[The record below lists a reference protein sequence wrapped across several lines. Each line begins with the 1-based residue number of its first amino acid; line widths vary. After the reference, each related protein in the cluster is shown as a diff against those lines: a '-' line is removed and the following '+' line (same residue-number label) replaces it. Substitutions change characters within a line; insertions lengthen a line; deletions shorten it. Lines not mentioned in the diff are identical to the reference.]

1 MPTTAQPLLLAAK
14 FHRPAA
20 PRHQVAR
27 PALVARL
34 NVGLAA
40 NHPLTLIAAPAGY
53 GKTTLAAQWAAQLDM
68 PVTWLALDEADD
80 DPLRFFT
87 YFLAALQE
95 VNAAIGAELSP
106 ALHTG
111 QLPPQAVLVTTL
123 LNDLDFAFAANPS
136 GRELVCVLDDF
147 HAIQDPAIFGV
158 LQGLL
163 AHQPTGLH
171 LALVTREDP
180 ALPLARLRA
189 RDQLTEVRAA
199 DLRFDEVETATFL
212 RAGMGLALSDPDLAR
227 LAQRTEGW
235 AAGLQLAGLSLQGRA
250 DPAAFVET
258 LSRSHRFILSY
269 LTEEVLT
276 RQPAGV
282 QEFLL
287 DTSILARLNG
297 DLCDAV
303 NGMTGSAT
311 LLERLLAANL
321 FLIPLDD
328 EGRWY
333 RYHHL
338 FAELLQSQL
347 RRGDRERAAELHRR
361 ASHWHAGH
369 AMPVEAIGHALAAGD
384 YGRAVELLEVNG
396 WALLNQGYA
405 RTMGE
410 WLDRLPEEW
419 RGQSPRIS
427 LDFAWMHLL
436 RGSLD
441 QAGPRLAQAEA
452 AFAYLNSCSGETRS
466 FVGRMSP
473 QNPRFQQNMSLDP
486 ASAPARGLQVECLAL
501 RANLLQAQGQA
512 ADAVEAASRALA
524 GVAPDDQRVIALAN
538 LALGGACRQLPDFD
552 RGVAALFASIRASR
566 VSGDLVTDMLAVA
579 HLTLMAVQ
587 YGRLRLAAEVAT
599 EALDRLADND
609 AAPPPIVGA
618 VHGALGLICY
628 EWNQVGQAREHL
640 QRGIRLGTVSGH
652 TASLIYSLGNLA
664 RLLQGAGDPGAG
676 AGPDLAAAG
685 RALDEAA
692 ALLAHGAPGW
702 VRPELISRQVS
713 LALAQGDLPA
723 AETRLRQ
730 SGIAVDSPVT
740 HQTDPIHLAWLR
752 LLHAQRRDQEGL
764 ALARRILA
772 EAEAGGRHGVAWQ
785 ALILGAL
792 IQADDRRA
800 STEWLARALALAEP
814 EGAIRVFL
822 DEGPAMAA
830 LLRRVGYPPWLPAFP
845 GQARGEIP
853 EAKNAG
859 RREGEALIE
868 PLSQRELEVL
878 QLLAEGLTYAEVA
891 GRLVVSVNTVRFH
904 VKEIYGKLGV
914 NRQAQAVARAREVG
928 LL

>member
-1 MPTTAQPLLLAAK
+1 MFAPSFAPPLLAVK
-14 FHRPAA
+14 FHQPAA

-27 PALVARL
+27 PALLARL
-34 NVGLAA
+34 NDGLAA
-40 NHPLTLIAAPAGY
+40 GRPLTLIAAPAGY
-53 GKTTLAAQWAAQLDM
+53 GKTTLAAQWTAQLER
-68 PVTWLALDEADD
+68 PVAWLALDEADD
-80 DPLRFFT
+80 DPLRFCT
-87 YFLAALQE
+87 YFVAAMQR
-95 VNAAIGAELSP
+95 VQPAIGVELLP
-106 ALHTG
+106 MLRAG
-111 QLPPQAVLVTTL
+111 QLPPQAVVAATL
-123 LNDLDFAFAANPS
+123 LNDLEAAHTS
-136 GRELVCVLDDF
+136 TLAQLGLICVLDDF
-147 HAIQDPAIFGV
+147 HTVQDPAILGI
-158 LQGLL
+158 LQELL
-163 AHQPTGLH
+163 AHSFTGLH
-171 LALVTREDP
+171 LALVTRENP
-180 ALPLARLRA
+180 ALPLGRLRA

-199 DLRFDEVETATFL
+199 DLRFDGAETAAFL
-212 RAGMGLALSDPDLAR
+212 RDGMGLALSEADLAR
-227 LAQRTEGW
+227 LAARTEGW
-235 AAGLQLAGLSLQGRA
+235 PAGLQLAGLSLQGRV

-258 LSRSHRFILSY
+258 LSGSHRFILGY
-269 LTEEVLT
+269 LTEEVLA
-276 RQPAGV
+276 RQPADV
-282 QEFLL
+282 QAFLQ
-287 DTSILARLNG
+287 DTSILARLSG

-303 NGMTGSAT
+303 AGRTDSTAV
-311 LLERLLAANL
+311 LERLLAANL

-338 FAELLQSQL
+338 FADLLQGQL
-347 RRGDRERAAELHRR
+347 RRRGADHAAVLHQR
-361 ASHWHAGH
+361 ASRWHAEQS
-369 AMPVEAIGHALAAGD
+369 MPAESIGHALSAGD
-384 YGRAVELLEVNG
+384 TSRAVDLLEING

-405 RTMGE
+405 ATMEG
-410 WLDRLPEEW
+410 WLERLPGEW
-419 RGQSPRIS
+419 RGHSPRIS

-441 QAGPRLAQAEA
+441 QAWLRLAQAETGVA
-452 AFAYLNSCSGETRS
+452 K
-466 FVGRMSP
+466 
-473 QNPRFQQNMSLDP
+473 LD
-486 ASAPARGLQVECLAL
+486 SSTAPARALEAECLAL

-512 ADAVEAASRALA
+512 ADAVEIASRALA

-552 RGVAALFASIRASR
+552 RGVAALLASIRASR

-618 VHGALGLICY
+618 VHGALGLIYY

-664 RLLQGAGDPGAG
+664 RLLQGARDSTAG
-676 AGPDLAAAG
+676 SGPDLAAAG

-702 VRPELISRQVS
+702 VRPELISRQVN
-713 LALAQGDLPA
+713 LALAQGNLHA

-730 SGIAVDSPVT
+730 SGVAVDSAVT

-752 LLHAQRRDQEGL
+752 LLRAQRRDQEGL

-772 EAEAGGRHGVAWQ
+772 AAEAGGRHGVAWQ

-830 LLRRVGYPPWLPAFP
+830 LLRRVRYPPWLPAFP
-845 GQARGEIP
+845 GQARAEMSGAEST
-853 EAKNAG
+853 ARSG
-859 RREGEALIE
+859 GDALIE

-891 GRLVVSVNTVRFH
+891 RRLVVSVNTVRFH

-914 NRQAQAVARAREVG
+914 NRQAQAVARAQELG

>member
-1 MPTTAQPLLLAAK
+1 M
-14 FHRPAA
+14 
-20 PRHQVAR
+20 
-27 PALVARL
+27 
-34 NVGLAA
+34 
-40 NHPLTLIAAPAGY
+40 
-53 GKTTLAAQWAAQLDM
+53 
-68 PVTWLALDEADD
+68 
-80 DPLRFFT
+80 
-87 YFLAALQE
+87 
-95 VNAAIGAELSP
+95 
-106 ALHTG
+106 
-111 QLPPQAVLVTTL
+111 
-123 LNDLDFAFAANPS
+123 
-136 GRELVCVLDDF
+136 
-147 HAIQDPAIFGV
+147 
-158 LQGLL
+158 
-163 AHQPTGLH
+163 
-171 LALVTREDP
+171 
-180 ALPLARLRA
+180 
-189 RDQLTEVRAA
+189 
-199 DLRFDEVETATFL
+199 
-212 RAGMGLALSDPDLAR
+212 
-227 LAQRTEGW
+227 
-235 AAGLQLAGLSLQGRA
+235 
-250 DPAAFVET
+250 
-258 LSRSHRFILSY
+258 
-269 LTEEVLT
+269 
-276 RQPAGV
+276 
-282 QEFLL
+282 
-287 DTSILARLNG
+287 
-297 DLCDAV
+297 
-303 NGMTGSAT
+303 
-311 LLERLLAANL
+311 
-321 FLIPLDD
+321 
-328 EGRWY
+328 
-333 RYHHL
+333 
-338 FAELLQSQL
+338 
-347 RRGDRERAAELHRR
+347 
-361 ASHWHAGH
+361 
-369 AMPVEAIGHALAAGD
+369 
-384 YGRAVELLEVNG
+384 VELLEDSG

-419 RGQSPRIS
+419 RGQSPRIN

-441 QAGPRLAQAEA
+441 QAWPRLAQAEA
-452 AFAYLNSCSGETRS
+452 ALAH
-466 FVGRMSP
+466 
-473 QNPRFQQNMSLDP
+473 LDS
-486 ASAPARGLQVECLAL
+486 AAAPARGLQVECLAL

-512 ADAVEAASRALA
+512 ADAVEAASQALA

-552 RGVAALFASIRASR
+552 RGVAALLASIRASR
-566 VSGDLVTDMLAVA
+566 VSGDLVTEMLAVA

-599 EALDRLADND
+599 EALDRLAAND

-618 VHGALGLICY
+618 VHGALGLIYY

-702 VRPELISRQVS
+702 VRPELISRQVN

-752 LLHAQRRDQEGL
+752 LLHAQRRDQEAL

-772 EAEAGGRHGVAWQ
+772 AAEAGGRHGVAWQ

-800 STEWLARALALAEP
+800 SAEWLARALALAEP

-845 GQARGEIP
+845 GQARVEMSGTEST
-853 EAKNAG
+853 ARSGGN
-859 RREGEALIE
+859 ALIE

-878 QLLAEGLTYAEVA
+878 QLLAEGLTYAEIA